1 MQATKII
8 LTEHQLDKNAVGE
21 GARRLREE
29 TKHNFTTNASAIAWV
44 KKQRKAT
51 FHIAVH
57 AHGMVWACSLVK
69 VSKPALIKFIEGR
82 PDQKFN
88 WRISHLPPRPLPF
101 ETPVNDKL
109 TATVC
114 VHPVFVKGCRDLD
127 IDFVESKFDKTSA
140 NPKGNK

>member
-8 LTEHQLDKNAVGE
+8 LTEHQFDAVGE

-82 PDQKFN
+82 PDQKYN

-114 VHPVFVKGCRDLD
+114 VHPVFANDSHLEAQTLANLVS
-127 IDFVESKFDKTSA
+127 ETSE

>member
-8 LTEHQLDKNAVGE
+8 LTEHQFDAVGE

-44 KKQRKAT
+44 KKQRKAS

-57 AHGMVWACSLVK
+57 AHGMVWACSLIK

-82 PDQKFN
+82 PDQKYN
-88 WRISHLPPRPLPF
+88 WRISHMPPRPLPF
-101 ETPVNDKL
+101 KTPVNDKL

-114 VHPVFVKGCRDLD
+114 VHPVFANDSHLEAQTLANLVS
-127 IDFVESKFDKTSA
+127 ETSE

>member
-8 LTEHQLDKNAVGE
+8 LTEHQFDAVGE

-114 VHPVFVKGCRDLD
+114 VHPVFANDSHLEAQTLANLVS
-127 IDFVESKFDKTSA
+127 ETSE

>member
-8 LTEHQLDKNAVGE
+8 LTEHQFDAVGE

-44 KKQRKAT
+44 KKQRKAS

-57 AHGMVWACSLVK
+57 AHGMVWACSLIK

-82 PDQKFN
+82 PDQKYN

-114 VHPVFVKGCRDLD
+114 VHPVFANDSHLEAQTLANLVS
-127 IDFVESKFDKTSA
+127 ETA
-140 NPKGNK
+140 ENPKGNK

>member
-29 TKHNFTTNASAIAWV
+29 TKHNFTTDASAIAWV
-44 KKQRKAT
+44 KKQRKAS

-57 AHGMVWACSLVK
+57 AHGMPWACSLIK
-69 VSKPALIKFIEGR
+69 VSKPALIKFIERTGDNR
-82 PDQKFN
+82 KYN
-88 WRISHLPPRPLPF
+88 WRISHLPPTPLPF
-101 ETPVNDKL
+101 KTPVNDKL

-114 VHPVFVKGCRDLD
+114 VHPVFVKGCNADPLLANL
-127 IDFVESKFDKTSA
+127 VAKTSEI
-140 NPKGNK
+140 PKGNK

>member
-8 LTEHQLDKNAVGE
+8 LTEHQFDAVDE

-44 KKQRKAT
+44 KKQRKAS

-57 AHGMVWACSLVK
+57 AHGMVWACSLIK

-82 PDQKFN
+82 PDQKYN
-88 WRISHLPPRPLPF
+88 WRISHMPPRPLPF
-101 ETPVNDKL
+101 KTPVNDKL

-114 VHPVFVKGCRDLD
+114 VHPVFANDSHLEAQTLANLV
-127 IDFVESKFDKTSA
+127 SATSE

>member
-8 LTEHQLDKNAVGE
+8 LTEHQFDAVGE

-44 KKQRKAT
+44 KRQRKAT

-57 AHGMVWACSLVK
+57 AHGMVWACSLIK

-82 PDQKFN
+82 PDQKYN
-88 WRISHLPPRPLPF
+88 WRISHMPPRPLPF
-101 ETPVNDKL
+101 KTPVNDKL

-114 VHPVFVKGCRDLD
+114 VHPVFANDSHLEAQTLANLVS
-127 IDFVESKFDKTSA
+127 ETSE

>member
-8 LTEHQLDKNAVGE
+8 LTEHQFDAVGE

-57 AHGMVWACSLVK
+57 AHGMVWACSLIK

-82 PDQKFN
+82 PDQKYN
-88 WRISHLPPRPLPF
+88 WRISHMPPRPLPF
-101 ETPVNDKL
+101 KTPVNDKL

-114 VHPVFVKGCRDLD
+114 VHPVFANDSHLEAQTLANLVS
-127 IDFVESKFDKTSA
+127 ETSE

>member
-8 LTEHQLDKNAVGE
+8 LTEHQFDAVDE

-44 KKQRKAT
+44 KKQRKAS

-57 AHGMVWACSLVK
+57 AHGMVWACSLIK

-82 PDQKFN
+82 PDQKYN
-88 WRISHLPPRPLPF
+88 WRISHMPPRPLPF
-101 ETPVNDKL
+101 KTPVNDKL

-114 VHPVFVKGCRDLD
+114 VHPVFANDSHLEAQTLANLVS
-127 IDFVESKFDKTSA
+127 ETSE